1 MGQPSYQ
8 TERDPSA
15 RALTRLSTVAS
26 KFDEIC
32 GLTQLHGRDANLH
45 KSSGHEQQ
53 KPNVLYKQLLSGTIL
68 QSYSTQIRMDKTRG
82 SKVRCGQRRWQQIK
96 SPELVKGPWT
106 QEEDERVIELV
117 QKYGVKRWSLIAK
130 HLLSRN
136 GKQCRERWHNHLNPE
151 VKKSN
156 WTVEEDHIICQA
168 HSLLGNRWADISKL
182 LPGRTDNSIKN
193 HWNSTLKR
201 KVEKEGYRQVLHV
214 HNSFITSC
222 TSNCSFQSPA
232 NIPTKADSLSTVK
245 DESSCASSEHSMCR
259 HDHSHAQLCSGYDS
273 SQSMCELMAPAE
285 PMENTQTWG
294 CHLEKVTSSLSNC
307 LYREDTSTS
316 TIDLSRSY
324 VAGVKEQL
332 IKRMDDDTLQESS
345 SSWTRTSMEGALN
358 FSHSE
363 LFSLCGLEDLK
374 VHHPALTSTPMGSLK
389 HSSSTTRDD
398 SCLHCYY
405 SLNTKTPTEIREK
418 ITVLQTSASQ
428 TPTPLKT
435 DSSSQNEVSVCLGR
449 IKNLTWKDNGADPES
464 QRSNSSSSSE
474 IQGESLLSSTLQVH
488 PAEYSS
494 LTQVQ
499 AQSNSVQQQFQ
510 DCSSNA
516 EIQRESRSMQ
526 DCEDFGCLPLDGQ
539 LDVWWCQQS
548 TGYLHSPECPA
559 YTLNPFELSSELQEV
574 MFGKTDDQMSL
585 TEQARLYVEP

>member
-1 MGQPSYQ
+1 MKD
-8 TERDPSA
+8 EK
-15 RALTRLSTVAS
+15 LHRLVKEYGS
-26 KFDEIC
+26 KSW
-32 GLTQLHGRDANLH
+32 
-45 KSSGHEQQ
+45 SSVSFNF
-53 KPNVLYKQLLSGTIL
+53 KVS
-68 QSYSTQIRMDKTRG
+68 G

-232 NIPTKADSLSTVK
+232 NIPTKVNIHPSFTYNKDNKQADSLSTVK

-285 PMENTQTWG
+285 PMEMSKRGFNLTLLHQNTQTWG

-324 VAGVKEQL
+324 VRHFKVAGVKEQL

-474 IQGESLLSSTLQVH
+474 SKQGHKSFVCHLLPSDFQIQGESLLSSTLQVH

-559 YTLNPFELSSELQEV
+559 YTLNPFEVRTSH
-574 MFGKTDDQMSL
+574 
-585 TEQARLYVEP
+585 RPEP

>member
-1 MGQPSYQ
+1 MSSRSRMSCTNNSYLG
-8 TERDPSA
+8 RFS
-15 RALTRLSTVAS
+15 RAT
-26 KFDEIC
+26 
-32 GLTQLHGRDANLH
+32 LH
-45 KSSGHEQQ
+45 KSEWTKREDEKLHRLVKE
-53 KPNVLYKQLLSGTIL
+53 Y
-68 QSYSTQIRMDKTRG
+68 G
-82 SKVRCGQRRWQQIK
+82 SKSWSSVSFNFK
-96 SPELVKGPWT
+96 
-106 QEEDERVIELV
+106 VIELV

-285 PMENTQTWG
+285 PME
-294 CHLEKVTSSLSNC
+294 
-307 LYREDTSTS
+307 
-316 TIDLSRSY
+316 